1 MASIFYDR
9 GRKKWFAQA
18 QVDGQRFG
26 KRFEDKHSAKRWGD
40 ELEFDLKR
48 ALKIKNPAAHLY
60 TMEKGRLP
68 NENQFAAVTAEYI
81 QKRAL
86 RFTILPRKRHFDVQR
101 HTKAPRASQAV

>member
-9 GRKKWFAQA
+9 GRKKWFAQV

-48 ALKIKNPAAHLY
+48 ALKIKNPAA
-60 TMEKGRLP
+60 
-68 NENQFAAVTAEYI
+68 
-81 QKRAL
+81 
-86 RFTILPRKRHFDVQR
+86 RFTILPRKRYFDVQR